1 MKSFLLGVL
10 IAGTVAA
17 GLGDR
22 AEEVAQLG
30 EEDQVLSY
38 SSGDPS
44 GHAFSKVIKAKA
56 YTGDEANALWDK
68 TQPGLS
74 AGEQTALDD
83 KLAKREAGTRAA
95 ATAKVAHEMCAEAFL
110 ETKRQC
116 KFMKMATSAAACQKA
131 IKEAGDAIVA
141 TVQRRADIAPSSAV
155 MAKVRKLM
163 LAKTELGEA
172 AYQSGD
178 VAKTKKHKTEPDA
191 TEATGDPITLESM
204 ADRGCQQLMKG
215 VEGLCAKGNMEREF
229 GMANVKQGMQEY
241 AKDVQGLAHQASKM
255 KLDPNFDTPQY
266 DIAKAMKSYASEYT
280 SADSA
285 RYAKQAEEAKPSEE
299 FAEFEEEA

>member
-1 MKSFLLGVL
+1 MRVFLIGVL
-10 IAGTVAA
+10 IVGTVAA
-17 GLGDR
+17 GLGDH

-30 EEDQVLSY
+30 EEDQLLSY
-38 SSGDPS
+38 SSD
-44 GHAFSKVIKAKA
+44 HAFSNVIKAKV
-56 YTGDEANALWDK
+56 YTADEANALWDK
-68 TQPGLS
+68 TLPGLS
-74 AGEQTALDD
+74 AGQQEVRDN
-83 KLAKREAGTRAA
+83 KEAKRDAGTRAA

-116 KFMKMATSAAACQKA
+116 KKMKLASSAAACQKA

-141 TVQRRADIAPSSAV
+141 TVQSRAEIAPSSAV

-163 LAKTELGEA
+163 LAKTELGEG

-178 VAKTKKHKTEPDA
+178 VASKKVHKTEPDA

-204 ADRGCQQLMKG
+204 ADRGCQQLLKG

-229 GMANVKQGMQEY
+229 GMDNVKQGMKEY
-241 AKDVQGLAHQASKM
+241 ANDVKDLAHEASKM
-255 KLDPNFDTPQY
+255 QLDPNFDTPQY

-285 RYAKQAEEAKPSEE
+285 RYAQEAD
-299 FAEFEEEA
+299 EEEEEEPGDQSA

>member
-1 MKSFLLGVL
+1 VFLLGVL

-17 GLGDR
+17 GLGDH

-38 SSGDPS
+38 SSGN
-44 GHAFSKVIKAKA
+44 AFGNVIKAKV
-56 YTGDEANALWDK
+56 YTADEANALWDK

-74 AGEQTALDD
+74 AGQQDALDD
-83 KLAKREAGTRAA
+83 KEAKRDAGARAA

-110 ETKRQC
+110 ETQRQC
-116 KFMKMATSAAACQKA
+116 KKMKMAKSAAACQKA

-141 TVQRRADIAPSSAV
+141 TVQNRAEIAPSSAV

-172 AYQSGD
+172 GEAYQSGD
-178 VAKTKKHKTEPDA
+178 VVSKKEYKTEPDA

-229 GMANVKQGMQEY
+229 GMNNVKQGMKEY
-241 AKDVQGLAHQASKM
+241 ANDVQDLAHEASKM
-255 KLDPNFDTPQY
+255 QLDPNFDTPQY

-285 RYAKQAEEAKPSEE
+285 RYAKQAAGDQ
-299 FAEFEEEA
+299 EFEEEA